1 MKAKNYEGLLVDRN
15 IEIFELEET
24 IKVRNKEINELKKYQ
39 GMYFKKLRELDK
51 IKKMLF
57 SFYENAN
64 DHIRFEIDNILDE
77 IYGIKRR

>member
-51 IKKMLF
+51 IKKLLLN
-57 SFYENAN
+57 FYENSN
-64 DHIRFEIDNILDE
+64 DHIRYEIDNILDE